1 MADEIRRLIDDLGK
15 IPKELKVELR
25 PGLRKAG
32 EIVRDEARRNASW
45 STRIPAAT
53 RVSVG
58 FTKRNPG
65 VAVQVNKNRAPHARP
80 FEHGGQAG
88 YFRHK
93 VFGHQD
99 RWVRQKARPF
109 LAKAAEDKAPEAEKK
124 VAEVVDHVT
133 RNTGGFH

>member
-1 MADEIRRLIDDLGK
+1 VADEIRRLIDDLGK

-32 EIVRDEARRNASW
+32 EIVRDEARRNAVW
-45 STRIPAAT
+45 SKRIPAAT

-80 FEHGGQAG
+80 FEHGGQEG

-93 VFGHQD
+93 TFGHND

-109 LAKAAEDKAPEAEKK
+109 LAKAAEEKAPEAEKQ
-124 VAEVVDHVT
+124 VAQAVDRVT
-133 RNTGGFH
+133 REAGFH